1 MYWVQPRSNH
11 QPRHP
16 RLSRAPGSISSLWR
30 HIRWRGSCHGLPD
43 SFLLFFFL
51 GFSLE
56 KQHEDMIRKNWEL
69 IKQHGGYK
77 KSFEHGVLWAKHQD
91 SKWGYSDWQEWADS
105 ANQKAFFWGI
115 GVGWMLQMR
124 CKTLQCPNFMIYLGT
139 PRTRNA
145 ESTRNR
151 KIYNSCRKKHCWLR
165 GLIPP
170 KKRIWIM
177 AMLWYPA
184 KRYYLFVSMSVHLYM
199 AKEIVA
205 IQDWT
210 MDGFCPS
217 RSVDGAYLQF
227 KLDYIMKPQWMF
239 AKSILNSSLCW

>member
-1 MYWVQPRSNH
+1 MKGF
-11 QPRHP
+11 
-16 RLSRAPGSISSLWR
+16 LSRFTWQLSVV
-30 HIRWRGSCHGLPD
+30 
-43 SFLLFFFL
+43 FFL

-199 AKEIVA
+199 AKRDRRYPRLNHGWFLSFQISRWGLPA
-205 IQDWT
+205 IQT
-210 MDGFCPS
+210 GLYNETPMNVRKIHPQ
-217 RSVDGAYLQF
+217 LQ
-227 KLDYIMKPQWMF
+227 
-239 AKSILNSSLCW
+239 SLLVNTYSCFYHFFFVISFTLQ

>member
-16 RLSRAPGSISSLWR
+16 RLSRAPGSTSSLWR

-43 SFLLFFFL
+43 SFLLFFS
-51 GFSLE
+51 GISLE

-151 KIYNSCRKKHCWLR
+151 KIYNSERNIVDW
-165 GLIPP
+165 GVSSPP
-170 KKRIWIM
+170 KKGYG
-177 AMLWYPA
+177 LWPC
-184 KRYYLFVSMSVHLYM
+184 F
-199 AKEIVA
+199 
-205 IQDWT
+205 DT
-210 MDGFCPS
+210 
-217 RSVDGAYLQF
+217 
-227 KLDYIMKPQWMF
+227 PQ
-239 AKSILNSSLCW
+239 KDIICS